1 MDISII
7 VAYIVACAAL
17 VFMPGPD
24 ILFVITESLAKGTR
38 TGITLA
44 CGLCSGVIVHT
55 CLCVS
60 GVAIAIAASPAAFSA
75 VRLAGAAYLLWL
87 ARGAW
92 LEKIS
97 SETID
102 ADFKSGGSV
111 LAGRRIFA
119 RGFIMNVSNPKVII
133 FFLSF
138 IPQFIT
144 PGGLP
149 VWIQT
154 AVLGALFMLTALP
167 LLSLVA
173 VLAAKFA
180 ELLKSRK
187 FWVFMK
193 YARVFVFA
201 AVGLSMI
208 VETVIEAVG

>member
-102 ADFKSGGSV
+102 ADFKSGGSG

-154 AVLGALFMLTALP
+154 AVLGRFLCLRHFRFCHWLRF
-167 LLSLVA
+167 SQQS
-173 VLAAKFA
+173 
-180 ELLKSRK
+180 SR
-187 FWVFMK
+187 
-193 YARVFVFA
+193 
-201 AVGLSMI
+201 SC
-208 VETVIEAVG
+208 

>member
-60 GVAIAIAASPAAFSA
+60 GVAIAIAASPVAFSA

-92 LEKIS
+92 LEKYR
-97 SETID
+97 
-102 ADFKSGGSV
+102 A
-111 LAGRRIFA
+111 RR
-119 RGFIMNVSNPKVII
+119 
-133 FFLSF
+133 
-138 IPQFIT
+138 
-144 PGGLP
+144 
-149 VWIQT
+149 
-154 AVLGALFMLTALP
+154 
-167 LLSLVA
+167 
-173 VLAAKFA
+173 
-180 ELLKSRK
+180 
-187 FWVFMK
+187 
-193 YARVFVFA
+193 
-201 AVGLSMI
+201 
-208 VETVIEAVG
+208 

>member
-60 GVAIAIAASPAAFSA
+60 GVAIAIAASPVAFSA

-92 LEKIS
+92 LEKYRARRLTPTS
-97 SETID
+97 RAAGAGSRGGAFLC
-102 ADFKSGGSV
+102 AD
-111 LAGRRIFA
+111 L
-119 RGFIMNVSNPKVII
+119 
-133 FFLSF
+133 
-138 IPQFIT
+138 
-144 PGGLP
+144 
-149 VWIQT
+149 
-154 AVLGALFMLTALP
+154 
-167 LLSLVA
+167 
-173 VLAAKFA
+173 
-180 ELLKSRK
+180 
-187 FWVFMK
+187 
-193 YARVFVFA
+193 
-201 AVGLSMI
+201 
-208 VETVIEAVG
+208 

>member
-60 GVAIAIAASPAAFSA
+60 GVAIAIAASPVAFSA
-75 VRLAGAAYLLWL
+75 VRLAG
-87 ARGAW
+87 
-92 LEKIS
+92 
-97 SETID
+97 
-102 ADFKSGGSV
+102 
-111 LAGRRIFA
+111 RRIFV

-154 AVLGALFMLTALP
+154 AVLGALFMFTALP

-201 AVGLSMI
+201 AVGLSM
-208 VETVIEAVG
+208 VAETVIEAVG

>member
-44 CGLCSGVIVHT
+44 CGLCSGV
-55 CLCVS
+55 
-60 GVAIAIAASPAAFSA
+60 
-75 VRLAGAAYLLWL
+75 LWL

-97 SETID
+97 RETID
-102 ADFKSGGSV
+102 ADFKSGGSR

-144 PGGLP
+144 PGGVP

-180 ELLKSRK
+180 ELLRSKK

>member
-60 GVAIAIAASPAAFSA
+60 GVAIAIAASPA

-102 ADFKSGGSV
+102 ADFKSGGSG
-111 LAGRRIFA
+111 LAGRRIFV

-144 PGGLP
+144 PGGVP

-154 AVLGALFMLTALP
+154 AVLGLLFMLTALP

>member
-60 GVAIAIAASPAAFSA
+60 GVVIAIAFSA

-97 SETID
+97 RETID
-102 ADFKSGGSV
+102 ADFKCGGSG
-111 LAGRRIFA
+111 LAGRRIFV

-154 AVLGALFMLTALP
+154 AVLGLLFMLTALP

-180 ELLKSRK
+180 ELLRSKK

>member
-97 SETID
+97 RETID
-102 ADFKSGGSV
+102 ADFKSGGSG

-144 PGGLP
+144 PGGCRCGFRP
-149 VWIQT
+149 PCW
-154 AVLGALFMLTALP
+154 GC
-167 LLSLVA
+167 SLC
-173 VLAAKFA
+173 LRHFRFCHW
-180 ELLKSRK
+180 LRFSQQSSR
-187 FWVFMK
+187 
-193 YARVFVFA
+193 
-201 AVGLSMI
+201 SC
-208 VETVIEAVG
+208 